1 MKKVAL
7 LIILSVMICSAGAD
21 TLSGVKVTDT
31 TYTKIYKPDVVVK
44 AEKSRAGNVV
54 TGVSL
59 IALGCFGGTAA
70 WIDAAQQSPTM
81 GVGGDYR
88 NPNYNIRPDVIYFTL
103 NVMVIVAGIRLICP

>member
-21 TLSGVKVTDT
+21 TLSVVKVTDT

-59 IALGCFGGTAA
+59 IALGCFGGTVS
-70 WIDAAQQSPTM
+70 IVDACDIPR
-81 GVGGDYR
+81 YYKY
-88 NPNYNIRPDVIYFTL
+88 NPNVRTDVIYLTI